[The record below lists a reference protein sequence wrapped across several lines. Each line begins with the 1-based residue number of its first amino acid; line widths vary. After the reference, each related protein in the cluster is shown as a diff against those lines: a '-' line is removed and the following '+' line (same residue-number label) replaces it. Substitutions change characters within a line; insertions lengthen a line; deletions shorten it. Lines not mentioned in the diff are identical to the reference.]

1 MTEVTPS
8 LGAGAPRASPTRPL
22 ATLPR
27 PRSVVTDLAIHPL
40 TLRLLTALLLFGGW
54 EYAGRLPVSPAFPGF
69 IETMGAVAEMMAD
82 GSLPQ
87 ALLVTLEP
95 LALGLAI
102 SAFLG
107 IAVGVGMGLSRTTE
121 WLLAPP
127 FIIMQAAPLAALIP
141 LLVFAYG
148 IGLTAKVLVVCI
160 MAMPVIVLN
169 SYGAIRQ
176 TPASLVEMGRS
187 FLGSRQAII
196 VKIMLPSASPVIFAG
211 LRLGSAA
218 AFIGAILAE
227 LLITPTGIGDLI
239 TYNQAIAEYP
249 KMYAAIF
256 SVIVLSVLFIEGL
269 GRIEAMIFR
278 REGRTA

>member
-1 MTEVTPS
+1 MTEATPS
-8 LGAGAPRASPTRPL
+8 LAAG
-22 ATLPR
+22 R
-27 PRSVVTDLAIHPL
+27 PRRTPARRPSRGVADAATHPL
-40 TLRLLTALLLFGGW
+40 TLRLLTAVILFAAW

-69 IETMGAVAEMMAD
+69 IETMRAVAEMIGD
-82 GSLPQ
+82 GSLPK
-87 ALLVTLEP
+87 ALLITLEP
-95 LALGLAI
+95 LVIGLAI
-102 SAFLG
+102 SAVLG
-107 IAVGVGMGLSRTTE
+107 IGLGVAMGLSRVTE
-121 WLLAPP
+121 WVMAPP
-127 FIIMQAAPLAALIP
+127 FIVMQAAPLAALIP

-148 IGLTAKVLVVCI
+148 IGLTAKVLTVCI

-176 TPASLVEMGRS
+176 TPASLTEMGRS
-187 FLGSRQAII
+187 FLGTRRQII

-218 AFIGAILAE
+218 GFIGAVLAE

-239 TYNQAIAEYP
+239 TYNQSIAEYP

-269 GRIEAMIFR
+269 GWIEAAIFR
-278 REGRTA
+278 REGRQA